1 MESRVQQISRSACA
15 VIGAE
20 GATNFGIARG
30 HDGGTGKEHKPIS
43 HGEVI

>member
-1 MESRVQQISRSACA
+1 MESRVQQISRSAFA

-20 GATNFGIARG
+20 GATNFGIVKG
-30 HDGGTGKEHKPIS
+30 HDGSAGKELEPIS

>member
-15 VIGAE
+15 VIGSE
-20 GATNFGIARG
+20 GATNFGIVKG

-43 HGEVI
+43 HDEEI